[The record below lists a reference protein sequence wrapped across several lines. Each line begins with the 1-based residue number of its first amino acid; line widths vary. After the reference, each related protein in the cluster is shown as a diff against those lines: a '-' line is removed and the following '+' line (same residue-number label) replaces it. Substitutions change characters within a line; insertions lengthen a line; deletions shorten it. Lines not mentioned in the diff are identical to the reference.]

1 MEYPVSVEFVLVNS
15 DNTKIK
21 IKGTTEMPFS
31 RLCTKLFQQS
41 EGKIDQLNS
50 IIQFKY
56 ENIQL
61 NPESNDTLQTLGL
74 SKNPTIEV
82 SWMPKTSPD
91 KEQMIIDSKKRQGNM
106 RKNKKLQQNQ
116 EQKKEINEEDDD
128 PIDNTLKDM
137 AILASEIKTK
147 IFEDSAKGKYISTE
161 EALQKY
167 NSDDQ
172 LFSLGLL
179 AKYLEI
185 LGIETAIEKENSQ
198 TEQKNLDFANI
209 LLQFLVNGM
218 INYRKYHLK
227 FKLDKEKRTIIVK
240 NLDEKKKLNRH
251 FKSIFVEKF
260 KISNPKDVIVV
271 SFSESFNIVILLI
284 IKINNFVLLKN
295 DLINIFKDDNYL
307 NDLQF
312 FSEEPVLDAIILSKN
327 MLAIR
332 GNQVIFPEGEKRG
345 GNDYLPPKGWI
356 RYGVRVKDI
365 YDNGNNDW
373 LSWEPEKFGQW
384 SICYHG
390 ISILPDDSFDYENE
404 NDYKHPGKKIG
415 KGILCYQ
422 DPEDMENNIEFI
434 IIPNGQ
440 MWKLGFMLRVEPN
453 SIRAKESKNTFWFL
467 NGTPDE
473 LRPYGILIKEC
484 S

>member
-1 MEYPVSVEFVLVNS
+1 
-15 DNTKIK
+15 
-21 IKGTTEMPFS
+21 MPFS

-41 EGKIDQLNS
+41 GEKIDQLNS

-82 SWMPKTSPD
+82 SWIPKTSPD

-185 LGIETAIEKENSQ
+185 LGIKTAIEKENSQ
-198 TEQKNLDFANI
+198 SEQKNLDFANT

-218 INYRKYHLK
+218 INYYKY
-227 FKLDKEKRTIIVK
+227 
-240 NLDEKKKLNRH
+240 
-251 FKSIFVEKF
+251 
-260 KISNPKDVIVV
+260 
-271 SFSESFNIVILLI
+271 
-284 IKINNFVLLKN
+284 
-295 DLINIFKDDNYL
+295 
-307 NDLQF
+307 LQF
-312 FSEEPVLDAIILSKN
+312 
-327 MLAIR
+327 
-332 GNQVIFPEGEKRG
+332 
-345 GNDYLPPKGWI
+345 
-356 RYGVRVKDI
+356 
-365 YDNGNNDW
+365 
-373 LSWEPEKFGQW
+373 
-384 SICYHG
+384 
-390 ISILPDDSFDYENE
+390 
-404 NDYKHPGKKIG
+404 
-415 KGILCYQ
+415 
-422 DPEDMENNIEFI
+422 
-434 IIPNGQ
+434 
-440 MWKLGFMLRVEPN
+440 
-453 SIRAKESKNTFWFL
+453 
-467 NGTPDE
+467 
-473 LRPYGILIKEC
+473 
-484 S
+484 